1 VNPDKKA
8 EADPGETSFAEA
20 LAAFD
25 SGRRARAQAAD
36 GPRQGTVAAIA
47 GERVFV
53 DIGGKSEGVIPAAEL
68 SGPDGVLTVRVGD
81 QIQVQVSGRDEDGYL
96 LLSPLAGGR
105 PRDWS
110 GIQRA
115 FANKEIIAGRV
126 TGPVK
131 GGWSVD
137 VGVRAFLPA
146 SRSGCRATAEMEKLV
161 GEEIRCRI
169 LQLDVDDE
177 NVILDRRGVLEEEAA
192 AARRQF
198 LAGLEPGA
206 VVRGTVRSLTEFGA
220 FVDLGG
226 VDGLLH
232 VTDMSWSRVSDPK
245 TVVSPGDELQ
255 VKILQIDR
263 DKSRIALGLK
273 QLTPD
278 PWAVV
283 AGRLRVGEQLRGV
296 VTRLADF
303 GAFVEIEPGVEG
315 LVHVSE
321 ISWAKRVRHPRDLLK
336 PGDVVEAVVLSVN
349 PAERRIALGLRQALG
364 DPWAEVEEKFPVG
377 QPVQGTVRK
386 LEKFGA
392 FVEIA
397 DGVEGLLHVS
407 DLVADRRLN
416 HPNEVLKQDQR
427 VRVVVLEIDT
437 ARKRLKL
444 GMKQLAP
451 DATDE
456 YLSEHRVG
464 DEVMGR
470 VVRTGHDEVRVE
482 LGEGVVGICQMGN
495 VPAPAAS
502 GSFGARL
509 AAAWKIDLPPAQE
522 PLEVGQVRSFRITAI
537 DPASKRIELG

>member
-1 VNPDKKA
+1 MNPDKKA

-495 VPAPAAS
+495 VPAPATS

>member
-1 VNPDKKA
+1 MNPDKKA